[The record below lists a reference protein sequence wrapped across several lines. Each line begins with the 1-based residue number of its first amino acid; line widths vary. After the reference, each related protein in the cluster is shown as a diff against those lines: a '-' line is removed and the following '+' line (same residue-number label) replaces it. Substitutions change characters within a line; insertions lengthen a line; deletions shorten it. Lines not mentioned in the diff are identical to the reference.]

1 MEAGN
6 QTRVRARVRMSEPR
20 RLQCEDLRQQALA
33 SVRAEEFETALALY
47 DQALALASDDER
59 RELITINKA
68 DALIAM
74 ERSGPEVQALPSILM
89 RRRNVHH
96 TFLAGYALMYK
107 HRLANETKRAIFYGQ
122 IALDAAAE
130 ADEAFWKLAALND
143 LGIVYEIDSQFHQAI
158 DCFEQALTLLSTLE
172 DHSQQNFSRVAIF
185 QNLGYN
191 KLLIGKTTEGIAM
204 IEGVLDAIQVP
215 SSLSDS
221 YIDLCYGYLDLL
233 QFDKAREFGEKGL
246 AMASEPRQLRNAH
259 YLLGEVAYK
268 SGDMDAAENHFEELA
283 RFYPQFRSLKRLLFT
298 IDLRSMLNLK
308 L

>member
-1 MEAGN
+1 
-6 QTRVRARVRMSEPR
+6 MSEPKV
-20 RLQCEDLRQQALA
+20 LQSEEFRQQALA

-47 DQALALASDDER
+47 DQALTLASDDER
-59 RELITINKA
+59 RELIVINKA

-74 ERSGPEVQALPSILM
+74 ERTGPEVQALPSILM

-143 LGIVYEIDSQFHQAI
+143 LGIVYEIDSQFSQAI
-158 DCFEQALTLLSTLE
+158 DCFQQALTLLDALE
-172 DHSQQNFSRVAIF
+172 DHSQQGFSRVAIF

-191 KLLIGKTTEGIAM
+191 KLLTGQTADGIAM
-204 IEGVLDAIQVP
+204 IESVLDSIQVP

-221 YIDLCYGYLDLL
+221 CIDLCYGYLDLE
-233 QFDKAREFGEKGL
+233 QFDKAREYGERGL
-246 AMASEPRQLRNAH
+246 SLAAEPRQFRNAH
-259 YLLGEVAYK
+259 YLLGEAAYK
-268 SGDMDAAENHFEELA
+268 SGDMDAAESHFEQLA

>member
-1 MEAGN
+1 
-6 QTRVRARVRMSEPR
+6 MSEPT
-20 RLQCEDLRQQALA
+20 RLQSEGVRQQALA
-33 SVRAEEFETALALY
+33 CVRAEEFETALALY
-47 DQALALASDDER
+47 DQALVLALDDER

-158 DCFEQALTLLSTLE
+158 DCFEQALALLNTLE
-172 DHSQQNFSRVAIF
+172 DQAQQNFSRVAIF

-191 KLLIGKTTEGIAM
+191 KLLTGKTGEGIAM
-204 IEGVLDAIQVP
+204 IESVIDSIQVP

-221 YIDLCYGYLDLL
+221 YIDLCYGYLDLQ
-233 QFDKAREFGEKGL
+233 QFDKAKEVGEKGL
-246 AMASEPRQLRNAH
+246 ELANEPRQHRNAH

-268 SGDMDAAENHFEELA
+268 TGDMDGAEDHFEQLA

>member
-1 MEAGN
+1 
-6 QTRVRARVRMSEPR
+6 MSDE
-20 RLQCEDLRQQALA
+20 LTMLKAEELRQQALA
-33 SVRAEEFETALALY
+33 SVRAEEFETALDLY
-47 DQALALASDDER
+47 DRALSLSTDDER
-59 RELITINKA
+59 RELIVINKA

-74 ERSGPEVQALPSILM
+74 ERGGPEVQALPSILM

-107 HRLANETKRAIFYGQ
+107 HRLANESKRAIFYGQ

-130 ADEAFWKLAALND
+130 ADESFWKLAALND

-158 DCFEQALTLLSTLE
+158 DCFEQALALLNSLE
-172 DHSQQNFSRVAIF
+172 DQSQQNFSRTAIF

-191 KLLIGKTTEGIAM
+191 KLLIGQTEDGIAM
-204 IEGVLDAIQVP
+204 IESVLDSIQVP

-221 YIDLCYGYLDLL
+221 YIDLCYGYLDL
-233 QFDKAREFGEKGL
+233 QQYDRARELGEKGL
-246 AMASEPRQLRNAH
+246 ALAGEPRQHRNAH
-259 YLLGEVAYK
+259 YLLGEAAYK
-268 SGDMDAAENHFEELA
+268 SGDMDAAESHFESLA
-283 RFYPQFRSLKRLLFT
+283 RYYPQFRSLKRLLFT

>member
-1 MEAGN
+1 
-6 QTRVRARVRMSEPR
+6 MSDE
-20 RLQCEDLRQQALA
+20 LTMLKAEELRQQALA
-33 SVRAEEFETALALY
+33 SVRAEEFEAALDLY
-47 DQALALASDDER
+47 DRALSLSTDDER
-59 RELITINKA
+59 RELIVINKA

-74 ERSGPEVQALPSILM
+74 ERGGPEVQALPSILM

-107 HRLANETKRAIFYGQ
+107 HRLANESKRAIFYGQ

-130 ADEAFWKLAALND
+130 ADESFWKLAALND

-158 DCFEQALTLLSTLE
+158 DCFEQALALLNSLE
-172 DHSQQNFSRVAIF
+172 DQSQQNFSRTAIF

-191 KLLIGKTTEGIAM
+191 KLLIGQTQDGIAM
-204 IEGVLDAIQVP
+204 IESVLDSIQVP

-221 YIDLCYGYLDLL
+221 YIDLCYGYLDL
-233 QFDKAREFGEKGL
+233 QQYDRAKEFGEKGL
-246 AMASEPRQLRNAH
+246 ALAGEPRQLRNAH
-259 YLLGEVAYK
+259 YLLGEAAYK
-268 SGDMDAAENHFEELA
+268 SGDMDAAEGHFESLA
-283 RFYPQFRSLKRLLFT
+283 RYYPQFRSLKRLLFT

>member
-1 MEAGN
+1 
-6 QTRVRARVRMSEPR
+6 MSESK
-20 RLQCEDLRQQALA
+20 LQQSEELRQQALA
-33 SVRAEEFETALALY
+33 SVRAEEFETALTLY
-47 DQALALASDDER
+47 DRALLLTADEER

-68 DALIAM
+68 DTLIAM

-130 ADEAFWKLAALND
+130 AKEAFWKLAALND
-143 LGIVYEIDSQFHQAI
+143 LGIVYEIDSQFPQAI
-158 DCFEQALTLLSTLE
+158 ECFEQALALLNSLE
-172 DHSQQNFSRVAIF
+172 DQSQQGFSRVAIF

-191 KLLIGKTTEGIAM
+191 KLLIGQTADGIAM
-204 IEGVLDAIQVP
+204 IESVLDSIMVP

-221 YIDLCYGYLDLL
+221 CIDLCYGYLDLE
-233 QFDKAREFGEKGL
+233 QFDQARHFGERGL
-246 AMASEPRQLRNAH
+246 ALAAEPRQFRNAH

-268 SGDMDAAENHFEELA
+268 SGDMDSAESHFEQLA